1 MVNKGKFRCE
11 GRITKLFWKTCLKNS
26 EFEKNQIRVFVIRIC
41 IDYERPIFIFF
52 KFRVRFEFDPRPIR
66 LSFPLTGRRDGVVE
80 SLPMC

>member
-41 IDYERPIFIFF
+41 IDYERPIFIFLNLESDLNSI
-52 KFRVRFEFDPRPIR
+52 RDRSDCRFH
-66 LSFPLTGRRDGVVE
+66 
-80 SLPMC
+80 